1 MVKLFTSI
9 VILILTFSSLLIL
22 EDRKTFDFSTLVQID
37 PIPHTEKLIQEKKYV
52 EAQEYLSFFMEQ
64 PYVKNNPE
72 SSKILNDIKKIRNSY
87 DYKKD
92 KVIEGVL
99 KGKSDDNIGKTSAL
113 ISDFLVIGDI
123 RDLSIQGMHYFNNEK
138 VDNFMV
144 ALSSL
149 GLIATASTLYSGGAT
164 APIKTSV
171 SVLKYGKKI
180 KKIPLW
186 FESKLIDS
194 VKVVKKT
201 KSLTTVEKMLE
212 PIKNLYNKVGLDQ
225 SLYMLKMSK
234 NSKELLHLAKFGSRF
249 GEKSRTLLKITNN
262 RALNYASAM
271 PKVKPKT
278 FITAST
284 YGEDGLKALKKV
296 GENKFLKRVSFNSHI
311 FKSIYKGNFNPLL
324 NYLLKNIPNWV
335 LFSTIFLG
343 LFYFMR
349 RFFFLVKR
357 II

>member
-22 EDRKTFDFSTLVQID
+22 EDRKTFDFSTLIQID
-37 PIPHTEKLIQEKKYV
+37 PIPHTKELIHEKKYV

-64 PYVKNNPE
+64 PYVKNNPQ
-72 SSKILNDIKKIRNSY
+72 SSKILNDIKRIRNSY

-99 KGKSDDNIGKTSAL
+99 EGKSDDNIGKTSAL

-149 GLIATASTLYSGGAT
+149 GLIATASTIYSGGTT

-201 KSLTTVEKMLE
+201 KSLTAIEKMLE
-212 PIKNLYNKVGLDQ
+212 PIKNLYNRVGLDQ

-249 GEKSRTLLKITNN
+249 GKNSRTLLKITNN
-262 RALNYASAM
+262 KALTYASAM

-296 GENKFLKRVSFNSHI
+296 GENRFLKRVSFNSHI

-324 NYLLKNIPNWV
+324 NYLLKNIPNWL
-335 LFSTIFLG
+335 LFSTVFLG

-349 RFFFLVKR
+349 KFFSLVKR